1 MEERHAQTVKLVWE
15 KMESDKAEIT
25 QKTQE
30 GNQILTLNLMKM
42 CEDLATRVTSSGGD
56 GGGGGTGLSPMQERK
71 FEKMLETHS
80 SGWELRTT
88 TFLEKMAESY
98 VKEFERVMRSVD
110 RLQADQD
117 TKERKLEKKMAE
129 KHEQMQKKMTE
140 NQKEMHKYIT
150 DTQTGMQDLIVQT
163 INPLIGKVNAVQ
175 VQEQEI
181 SAVKEDLKNLVGQVE
196 QGFKILT
203 VAAKSQL
210 AQGEREGSVP
220 LNPPGHGAEGTCHT
234 LQVPQAGGG

>member
-1 MEERHAQTVKLVWE
+1 
-15 KMESDKAEIT
+15 
-25 QKTQE
+25 
-30 GNQILTLNLMKM
+30 
-42 CEDLATRVTSSGGD
+42 
-56 GGGGGTGLSPMQERK
+56 
-71 FEKMLETHS
+71 
-80 SGWELRTT
+80 
-88 TFLEKMAESY
+88 MA
-98 VKEFERVMRSVD
+98 
-110 RLQADQD
+110 
-117 TKERKLEKKMAE
+117 
-129 KHEQMQKKMTE
+129 E
-140 NQKEMHKYIT
+140 NQKEMHKCIT
-150 DTQTGMQDLIVQT
+150 DTQTGMHDLIVQA

-234 LQVPQAGGG
+234 LQVPQAGGGGVPHLPFLLLRWKLARPWNFSNFCMQLKVPKMKSTCKFIPYTQK